1 MVGIVDNTGIARA
14 EKSDQP
20 RRDTKLQVTINW
32 LLVAILVLVVAIVV
46 LSVSLS
52 SMAEKASRNLEIAY
66 VKLYPNG
73 NREISYFKRQP
84 YQEYLP
90 ATVDALLKEFIRVR
104 FGVFPPTITRD
115 YGQVGMFVSG
125 ALYQRFV
132 DEEKSGGFDAV
143 KKAAAIAAK
152 EATEDRISIADIW
165 IDHYDTVPA
174 VFSNKSAEVVR
185 TNIYYTKVSTSP
197 QGFEKSRSAKI
208 ARLQWRLLDKKEL
221 EDLASK
227 NTKILDVNPI
237 GLEIVDY
244 EEIDDPAGIKAK
256 RSEVQPQ

>member
-1 MVGIVDNTGIARA
+1 
-14 EKSDQP
+14 
-20 RRDTKLQVTINW
+20 
-32 LLVAILVLVVAIVV
+32 
-46 LSVSLS
+46 
-52 SMAEKASRNLEIAY
+52 MAEKASRNLEIAY

-90 ATVDALLKEFIRVR
+90 ATVDSLLKDFIRVR
-104 FGVFPPTITRD
+104 FGVFPATITRD

-132 DEEKSGGFDAV
+132 DEEKNGGFDAV

-174 VFSNKSAEVVR
+174 VFSNKSSEVVR

-197 QGFEKSRSAKI
+197 QGFEKGRTAKI
-208 ARLQWRLLDKKEL
+208 ARLQWRLVDKKEL
-221 EDLASK
+221 EELASK